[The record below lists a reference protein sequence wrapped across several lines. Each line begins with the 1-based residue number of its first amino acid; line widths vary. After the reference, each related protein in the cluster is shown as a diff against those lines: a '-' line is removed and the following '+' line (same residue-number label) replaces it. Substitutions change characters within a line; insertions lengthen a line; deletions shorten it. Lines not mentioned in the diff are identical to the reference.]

1 MFHLVFLFHKL
12 SCTLYFFG
20 GLLPLTF
27 MFSLLLVTVIFF
39 FFFTFLST
47 VTGLVRGHV
56 RPGLSTVEAWDQHGS
71 IFYLAFCLTQSILC
85 YPLMTSID
93 IWFVYLVV

>member
-1 MFHLVFLFHKL
+1 MHIVLFWWFTTINFYVF
-12 SCTLYFFG
+12 STTSNCY
-20 GLLPLTF
+20 
-27 MFSLLLVTVIFF
+27 FF

-56 RPGLSTVEAWDQHGS
+56 GPGLSTVEAWDQHGS